1 MDLFSAAGVE
11 LGAGDGRTG
20 RPAVPRTLRVPLL
33 NYKVIREELTR
44 VHFDATEDQLKV
56 AAAYAKKARSPG
68 FAKQKETAVR
78 NLFFDDVLCKILG
91 YTTFDP
97 DRSYSLAF
105 ERPIRSGSV
114 DVALGRFPNND
125 GKDEIVAPFEMKGPT
140 THDLDAIMPG
150 RGRSPVQQAWDYAI
164 DAPGSRW
171 VLVSNCI
178 EIRLYAF
185 GRGRDA
191 YEMFDLTRL
200 DDRDEL
206 ERLWLTLSAERLL
219 GGATDRLLRDT
230 DSAYKDITGK
240 LYVEYREL
248 RERLISFLTDSAD
261 GPKLAAA
268 AAIETA
274 QKVLDRILFVAFAER
289 TDLLPDRLLDR
300 AARARNEFAPEPL
313 WRNFHNLFRSI
324 DTGNAALSI
333 WAYNGGLFAPDP
345 VTDTITIPDPL
356 ATDLAG
362 LGNWDYRSEVPV
374 TVLGHIFEQSITD
387 LEKLRAQRLGHEEPK
402 VSKRKREGVVY
413 TPDIVT
419 RFLAERTIGVTLDE
433 RRDTLLAKYG
443 KPSVKRANGDII
455 FADSEKDTERAFWTD
470 YAASLRELTIV
481 DPACGS
487 GAFLVAA
494 FDLLA
499 REYRAVVN
507 HLADLGV
514 KVDFDPFDEIVTR
527 NLYGV
532 DLNPESVEITRLAL
546 WLKTARSKHRLQNL
560 EATIK
565 TGNSLIN
572 DTDFTDRPFDWRAA
586 FPEVFARGGFDIVIG
601 NPPYVRMELI
611 KPVKPYLEKN
621 YVVAADRAD
630 LYAYFFERGVG
641 ILKDGGRLGYISSS
655 TFFRT
660 GSGENLRTFLG
671 DRVAIET
678 VIDFGDLQ
686 LFEGVTTYPAIVTLR
701 KGAGASGSLSFLT
714 VTDTLPNDLSA
725 AFEER
730 AVAMP
735 RARLTSGSWRFEKD
749 ALARLR
755 EKIVTGRR
763 TLGEV
768 YGPPLYGIKT
778 GLNEAFIIDRETR
791 DRLVKADAKSAEL
804 LKPFL
809 RGENIKR
816 WRVESEDLFLINTP
830 RGKVDIGDYPAIR
843 EWLLPF
849 KAGLERRATKQ
860 EWFEL
865 QQAQLSI
872 QPQMTISKIVYP
884 EFSQGPKF
892 AFDPSGSLVANKCFF
907 LNQEHDLLAYL
918 NSRAAWFWI
927 FGTASPLRGGKWRL
941 ELREQYMN
949 LLPIPEVPAIEQES
963 LKQLGGLCSSK
974 AANRSRIQDLVNHR
988 LFDLAALLR
997 PEEGLPGK
1005 LQKWWDLDFPQFRAE
1020 MKRAFKTDIPVN
1032 ERDQWEKYI
1041 ADNARE
1047 VKRLTAEI
1055 EAAERE
1061 IDAMVYRLFDLTADD
1076 IRLLE
1081 DSLAG
1086 QY

>member
-11 LGAGDGRTG
+11 LGAGNGRSG
-20 RPAVPRTLRVPLL
+20 RPAVPRSLRVPLL

-56 AAAYAKKARSPG
+56 AAAYAKKARNPR
-68 FAKQKETAVR
+68 FAKEKETAVR
-78 NLFFDDVLCKILG
+78 NLFFDDVLCKVLG

-105 ERPIRSGSV
+105 ERPIRHGAV
-114 DVALGRFPNND
+114 DVALGRFPND
-125 GKDEIVAPFEMKGPT
+125 AGKDEIVAPFEMKGPA

-171 VLVSNCI
+171 VLVSNCT

-206 ERLWLTLSAERLL
+206 ERLWLILSADRLL
-219 GGATDRLLRDT
+219 GGATDKLLRDT

-240 LYVEYREL
+240 LYVEYRDL

-261 GPKLAAA
+261 GPKLAPA

-274 QKVLDRILFVAFAER
+274 QKLLDRILFVAFAER
-289 TDLLPDRLLDR
+289 TDLLPDRLLER
-300 AARARNEFAPEPL
+300 AVRARNEFVPEPL

-324 DTGNAALSI
+324 DTGNDALAI

-345 VTDTITIPDPL
+345 IADTIAVPDPL

-413 TPDIVT
+413 TPDVVT
-419 RFLAERTIGVTLDE
+419 RFLAERTIGITLDE

-443 KPSVKRANGDII
+443 KPSAKRANGDII
-455 FADSEKDTERAFWTD
+455 FADSEKDKERAFWSD
-470 YAASLRELTIV
+470 YAAALRDLTIV

-514 KVDFDPFDEIVTR
+514 PVDFDPFDEIVTR

-532 DLNPESVEITRLAL
+532 DLNAESVEITRLAL

-560 EATIK
+560 EATIR
-565 TGNSLIN
+565 TGNSLI
-572 DTDFTDRPFDWRAA
+572 TDKAYTDRPFDWRAA
-586 FPEVFARGGFDIVIG
+586 FPEVFARGGFDVVIG

-611 KPVKPYLEKN
+611 KPFKPYLEKE

-641 ILKDGGRLGYISSS
+641 LLKEGGRLGYISSS

-701 KGAGASGSLSFLT
+701 KGGDAAGSLSFLT
-714 VTDTLPNDLSA
+714 VTDALPNDLSA
-725 AFEER
+725 AFEDR

-735 RARLTSGSWRFEKD
+735 RARLTSGSWRFEND

-755 EKIVTGRR
+755 DKIVTGRK

-768 YGPPLYGIKT
+768 YGAPLYGIKT
-778 GLNEAFIIDRETR
+778 GLNDAFIIDRKTR
-791 DRLVKADAKSAEL
+791 DRLVKQDKNSVKL

-830 RGKVDIGDYPAIR
+830 KGKVDIDNYPAIR
-843 EWLLPF
+843 DWLLPF
-849 KAGLERRATKQ
+849 KAGLEKRATKQ
-860 EWFEL
+860 DWFEL
-865 QQAQLSI
+865 QQAQLAY
-872 QPQMTISKIVYP
+872 QPSFATPKIIYGH
-884 EFSQGPKF
+884 FAQDRIF
-892 AFDPSGSLVANKCFF
+892 AFDDGAF
-907 LNQEHDLLAYL
+907 LSNDKSYIVPNAKHDLLAFL
-918 NSRAAWFWI
+918 NSKVSWDFI
-927 FGTASPLRGGKWRL
+927 TSVSPAVRGGFHEMRVQYIEKVPLPNLDMEARKL
-941 ELREQYMN
+941 LTELGQC
-949 LLPIPEVPAIEQES
+949 
-963 LKQLGGLCSSK
+963 CSS
-974 AANRSRIQDLVNHR
+974 AAKRRLGVQRSVSHRIADLSNET
-988 LFDLAALLR
+988 DLI
-997 PEEGLPGK
+997 K
-1005 LQKWWDLDFPQFRAE
+1005 LGRKLETWWQLDFNQFRTQIT
-1020 MKRAFKTDIPVN
+1020 RAFKSDIPIK
-1032 ERDQWEKYI
+1032 ERDQWEQYL

-1047 VKRLTAEI
+1047 VKRLTSEI
-1055 EAAERE
+1055 EAAEHE
-1061 IDAMVYRLFDLTADD
+1061 IDATVYKLFDLTADE

-1081 DSLAG
+1081 ESLAG

>member
-1 MDLFSAAGVE
+1 
-11 LGAGDGRTG
+11 
-20 RPAVPRTLRVPLL
+20 
-33 NYKVIREELTR
+33 
-44 VHFDATEDQLKV
+44 
-56 AAAYAKKARSPG
+56 
-68 FAKQKETAVR
+68 
-78 NLFFDDVLCKILG
+78 
-91 YTTFDP
+91 
-97 DRSYSLAF
+97 
-105 ERPIRSGSV
+105 
-114 DVALGRFPNND
+114 
-125 GKDEIVAPFEMKGPT
+125 
-140 THDLDAIMPG
+140 
-150 RGRSPVQQAWDYAI
+150 
-164 DAPGSRW
+164 
-171 VLVSNCI
+171 
-178 EIRLYAF
+178 
-185 GRGRDA
+185 
-191 YEMFDLTRL
+191 
-200 DDRDEL
+200 
-206 ERLWLTLSAERLL
+206 
-219 GGATDRLLRDT
+219 
-230 DSAYKDITGK
+230 
-240 LYVEYREL
+240 
-248 RERLISFLTDSAD
+248 
-261 GPKLAAA
+261 
-268 AAIETA
+268 
-274 QKVLDRILFVAFAER
+274 
-289 TDLLPDRLLDR
+289 
-300 AARARNEFAPEPL
+300 
-313 WRNFHNLFRSI
+313 
-324 DTGNAALSI
+324 
-333 WAYNGGLFAPDP
+333 

-470 YAASLRELTIV
+470 YATSLRELTIV

-565 TGNSLIN
+565 TGNSLID

-701 KGAGASGSLSFLT
+701 KVAEPDGCLSFLT
-714 VTDTLPNDLSA
+714 VTDTLPDDLSA

-735 RARLTSGSWRFEKD
+735 RTRLTSGSWRFEKD

-755 EKIVTGRR
+755 EKIVAGRQ

-768 YGPPLYGIKT
+768 YGNPAAGIKT
-778 GLNEAFIIDRETR
+778 GRNDAFIIDSETR
-791 DRLVKADAKSAEL
+791 KRLIDADQACEKL
-804 LKPFL
+804 IKPFAMGDSVYKWATVD
-809 RGENIKR
+809 RDNWIIYIPRDSIKI
-816 WRVESEDLFLINTP
+816 DA
-830 RGKVDIGDYPAIR
+830 YPAIR
-843 EWLLPF
+843 HHLLHF
-849 KAGLERRATKQ
+849 KPSLESRALDQ

-865 QQAQLSI
+865 QQAQSNYEKYFNSSKLVFRDISDQPTFSLSDSPLYI
-872 QPQMTISKIVYP
+872 DMTCFCLP
-884 EFSQGPKF
+884 TDDG
-892 AFDPSGSLVANKCFF
+892 ALLSL
-907 LNQEHDLLAYL
+907 L
-918 NSRAAWFWI
+918 NSSVAWFFWKSL
-927 FGTASPLRGGKWRL
+927 TPELRGGFFRL
-941 ELREQYMN
+941 KRQFVVQ
-949 LLPIPEVPAIEQES
+949 LPIPNWSRSERDRLRALAQAC
-963 LKQLGGLCSSK
+963 GSK
-974 AANRSRIQDLVNHR
+974 TAKKNATAKRILHRASDLSIDSN
-988 LFDLAALLR
+988 LR
-997 PEEGLPGK
+997 PSKK
-1005 LQKWWDLDFPQFRAE
+1005 LQAWWDLDFAQFRAE
-1020 MKRAFKTDIPVN
+1020 VKRAFKTDIPVN